1 MDISNTFVQFLIALY
16 YGIFY
21 SYISRNFM
29 TQTVHFIYDACKQ
42 PEADFAAD
50 LIKVLGQAPLDVAQN
65 IVTIGGD
72 GTLLHALHH
81 AQGKKAIGLVPPG
94 SNSRG
99 FWTNKSIDSATALAT
114 VLAAGKSYPIKPLQV
129 DITFAD
135 GTTTMRQAYN
145 DVSIR
150 PRAQD
155 ASAGLKASYNLPPE
169 DISIQS
175 ALLNLRV
182 EFANAVLGPYRI
194 MGGGLVFATP
204 LGSTAMNKSYGGPS
218 IHIRNEAIVMT
229 GIGISEP
236 AGGFNSV
243 INPGDTEFSIDVL
256 SQEKRPVI
264 VSFDSFGLF
273 ENTAGSPVSGLRIH
287 LAQSGVVNLVLTDDP
302 GARAYSS
309 MTP

>member
-1 MDISNTFVQFLIALY
+1 
-16 YGIFY
+16 
-21 SYISRNFM
+21 M
-29 TQTVHFIYDACKQ
+29 TQQTVHFIYDPCKQ
-42 PEADFAAD
+42 PDADFAAD
-50 LIKVLGQAPLDVAQN
+50 LIAVLGQAPAHSAQN

-81 AQGKKAIGLVPPG
+81 AQGKRVLGLVPPG

-99 FWTNKSIDSATALAT
+99 FWTNRNIDNPAALCT
-114 VLAAGKSYPIKPLQV
+114 VLTAARSYPIKPLQV

-150 PRAQD
+150 PVAQA
-155 ASAGLKASYNLPPE
+155 ASAGLKASYNLPAE

-182 EFANAVLGPYRI
+182 EFAKAVLGPHRI

-218 IHIRNEAIVMT
+218 ADIRNEVIVMT

-236 AGGFNSV
+236 PGGFNSV
-243 INPGDTEFSIDVL
+243 VNRDDTRFTIEVL
-256 SQEKRPVI
+256 SREKRPVI
-264 VSFDSFGLF
+264 ISFDSFGLIA
-273 ENTAGSPVSGLRIH
+273 NAAGSPVSSIKIH
-287 LAQSGVVNLVLTDDP
+287 AAQSGAVNLVLTDDP
-302 GARAYSS
+302 GTRAYSS
-309 MTP
+309 MAP

>member
-1 MDISNTFVQFLIALY
+1 
-16 YGIFY
+16 
-21 SYISRNFM
+21 M
-29 TQTVHFIYDACKQ
+29 TQQTVHFIYDACKQ
-42 PEADFAAD
+42 PEANFAAD
-50 LIKVLGQAPLDVAQN
+50 LIKVLGQTPLDVAQN

-72 GTLLHALHH
+72 GTLLHALHA

-99 FWTNKSIDSATALAT
+99 FWTNKSINNATALAT

-150 PRAQD
+150 PVAQE
-155 ASAGLKASYNLPPE
+155 ASTGLKTSYNLPPE

-175 ALLNLRV
+175 ALLSLRV
-182 EFANAVLGPYRI
+182 EFASAVLGPHRI

-218 IHIRNEAIVMT
+218 IDIRNEVIVMT

-243 INPGDTEFSIDVL
+243 VSSGDTAFTIDVL

-264 VSFDSFGLF
+264 VSFDSFGLTA
-273 ENTAGSPVSGLRIH
+273 NAAGSPVSSVSIH
-287 LAQSGVVNLVLTDDP
+287 SAQSGAVNLVLTDDP
-302 GARAYSS
+302 GTRAWAS
-309 MTP
+309 MSP

>member
-1 MDISNTFVQFLIALY
+1 
-16 YGIFY
+16 
-21 SYISRNFM
+21 M
-29 TQTVHFIYDACKQ
+29 TQQTVHFIYDACKQ
-42 PEADFAAD
+42 PDANFAAE
-50 LIKVLGQAPLDVAQN
+50 LIKVFGQTPLSAAQN

-72 GTLLHALHH
+72 GTLLHALHLAH
-81 AQGKKAIGLVPPG
+81 GKKAIGLVPPG

-99 FWTNKSIDSATALAT
+99 FWTNHGIDSAAALAN
-114 VLAAGKSYPIKPLQV
+114 VLATAKSYTIKPLQA
-129 DITFAD
+129 DIVFAD
-135 GTTTMRQAYN
+135 GTSTIRQAYN

-150 PRAQD
+150 PVAQQ
-155 ASAGLKASYNLPPE
+155 ASTGLKASYNLPPE

-182 EFANAVLGPYRI
+182 EFGNASLGPHRI

-218 IHIRNEAIVMT
+218 IDIRNEVIVMT

-243 INPGDTEFSIDVL
+243 INSGDTKFNIDVL

-264 VSFDSFGLF
+264 ISFDSFGLVASA
-273 ENTAGSPVSGLRIH
+273 AGSPVTAIKIH
-287 LAQSGVVNLVLTDDP
+287 SAQTGAVNLVLTDDP
-302 GARAYSS
+302 GTRAWSS
-309 MTP
+309 MKP